1 MEPMRRLLFTVLLLA
16 LLCCGTRCRESRR
29 QAVEPSA
36 VKPACVFLPAVPPG
50 GMTAEQTRDYMRVH
64 YWDKFDFADTLFIAE
79 TDTVEMLRAFA
90 VWVGNY
96 LAPDDPAPVE
106 ALMAQAGSSRPMLA
120 YFAMLAE
127 KVLFDPN
134 SPLRSDELY
143 IPVLEAQAASPL
155 LDEWEKI
162 APLHDLRMARQNRLG
177 ERANDFR
184 YTLADGSSRRLY
196 DLVADY
202 VLLFIYN
209 PGCAMCQQLRE
220 AIVSSPMLN
229 ELTERGE
236 LKVLALYPDEDL
248 GAWRAYRDR
257 IPARWIN
264 AYDATQQLR
273 EKELYDLKAIP
284 ALYLLDRDKRVLVK
298 DGTDPGQIEWVIDHR

>member
-1 MEPMRRLLFTVLLLA
+1 MRRLLFSVLLLA

-29 QAVEPSA
+29 QAVEPPA
-36 VKPACVFLPAVPPG
+36 AKPARVFLPAVPPG
-50 GMTAEQTRDYMRVH
+50 GMTAEQTRDYMRAH

-90 VWVGNY
+90 AWVGNF

-127 KVLFDPN
+127 KVLYDPN

-162 APLHDLRMARQNRLG
+162 APLHDLRMARQNRPG

-196 DLVADY
+196 DLGADY

-209 PGCAMCQQLRE
+209 PGCAMCQ
-220 AIVSSPMLN
+220 
-229 ELTERGE
+229 
-236 LKVLALYPDEDL
+236 
-248 GAWRAYRDR
+248 
-257 IPARWIN
+257 
-264 AYDATQQLR
+264 
-273 EKELYDLKAIP
+273 
-284 ALYLLDRDKRVLVK
+284 
-298 DGTDPGQIEWVIDHR
+298 